1 MFILFLF
8 VFFLISFCFFVS
20 DLFIQKG
27 KIMTTNDVI
36 TFSSPYW
43 EVLLPAIFALA
54 DVITGLLQAQIN
66 GTKNSSVMRKGLY
79 RKAGEIL
86 IVGLAWVF
94 CLATAFPVDLA
105 GYIAAYIVLMEAL
118 SVSENLKLAGVPVPD
133 WVTKKARE
141 QAEKYDHMAD
151 TEDKAE
157 DKADKAE

>member
-1 MFILFLF
+1 MFILLLF

-27 KIMTTNDVI
+27 KIMTTTDMI
-36 TFSSPYW
+36 TFSAPYW

-133 WVTKKARE
+133 WVTRKAKE
-141 QAEKYDHMAD
+141 EAEKYDHITD
-151 TEDKAE
+151 TENKAE
-157 DKADKAE
+157 DKNGAE

>member
-1 MFILFLF
+1 
-8 VFFLISFCFFVS
+8 
-20 DLFIQKG
+20 
-27 KIMTTNDVI
+27 MTTTDMI
-36 TFSSPYW
+36 TFSAPYW

-157 DKADKAE
+157 GKAEDKAE

>member
-8 VFFLISFCFFVS
+8 VFFLISFCLFVS
-20 DLFIQKG
+20 DLYFQKG

-36 TFSSPYW
+36 TFSAPYW

-141 QAEKYDHMAD
+141 QAEKYDHMA
-151 TEDKAE
+151 EDKAE
-157 DKADKAE
+157 DKAE

>member
-1 MFILFLF
+1 
-8 VFFLISFCFFVS
+8 
-20 DLFIQKG
+20 
-27 KIMTTNDVI
+27 MTTTDMI
-36 TFSSPYW
+36 TFSAPYW

-79 RKAGEIL
+79 RKAAEIL

-118 SVSENLKLAGVPVPD
+118 SVSENLKLAGVPIPD

-141 QAEKYDHMAD
+141 QAEKYDHMDKA
-151 TEDKAE
+151 ESKAE
-157 DKADKAE
+157 DKDEAE

>member
-1 MFILFLF
+1 M
-8 VFFLISFCFFVS
+8 FFLVSFCFFVS
-20 DLFIQKG
+20 DLYIQKG
-27 KIMTTNDVI
+27 KIMTTTDMI
-36 TFSSPYW
+36 TFSAPYW

-94 CLATAFPVDLA
+94 CLATAFPIDLA
-105 GYIAAYIVLMEAL
+105 GYIAAYIVLMEVL
-118 SVSENLKLAGVPVPD
+118 SISENLKLAGVPVPD

-141 QAEKYDHMAD
+141 QAEWYDHMDKAEAKA
-151 TEDKAE
+151 EDKAE
-157 DKADKAE
+157 DKDGAE